1 MLKYLNMMPALAKS
15 LVILLFSALARIA
28 EAAEP
33 ALLTQILPGRSLEQA
48 TEVLKQSILA
58 HNYTFVRQ
66 QAIDSRLVPVE
77 WEAKSVRIV
86 YFCNFDMM
94 DAALRRNNLTTQIM
108 PCRITLIEGDKGV
121 ALVAVNP
128 AWISEQW
135 NAPDLQPGCLQL
147 KADYLAILEEAAL

>member
-1 MLKYLNMMPALAKS
+1 MPTLFMS
-15 LVILLFSALARIA
+15 LLVMLFSAIVGVAH
-28 EAAEP
+28 AAEL
-33 ALLTQILPGRSLEQA
+33 ALLTQFVPGRTLDET
-48 TEVLKQSILA
+48 TEVLKQAIAS

-94 DAALRRNNLTTQIM
+94 DAALRRDLRTARIM
-108 PCRITLIEGDKGV
+108 PCRITLVEGDKGV
-121 ALVAVNP
+121 ELVAVNP

-135 NAPDLQPGCLQL
+135 NAPDLQPGCVHL
-147 KADYLAILEEAAL
+147 KQDYLAILEEAAL